1 MPDLVGI
8 VPTIRSFTIFDQMAT
23 ISGSPFCQSIN
34 PEIGQTGF
42 FINGI
47 RRKDDSDNN
56 PSRAPSD
63 SVLGEVP

>member
-23 ISGSPFCQSIN
+23 FSGSPFCQSIN

-42 FINGI
+42 FITVYEEKTALLTI
-47 RRKDDSDNN
+47 RAERLVTQS
-56 PSRAPSD
+56 
-63 SVLGEVP
+63 